1 MVIVRRLVCWPSSGC
16 CAYIAALIIRPHHQ
30 VAHSLTHSLTHPP
43 THEPTTLSFVTPPL
57 LQLFSHCLLYIY
69 YPCLGE
75 SLTARCE
82 TCRRLLLYNEQEPG
96 LAPGPG
102 QGSGHGQGSGQ
113 GQGQGPHPEHESGP
127 GLGHEPESELGSGS
141 GSEVPDGGSEVG
153 VVAVAS
159 LDLGEGAAATAI
171 PTVAVL
177 R

>member
-1 MVIVRRLVCWPSSGC
+1 MLAEQWLLCIHCGADNPPPPPGR
-16 CAYIAALIIRPHHQ
+16 
-30 VAHSLTHSLTHPP
+30 SLTDSP
-43 THEPTTLSFVTPPL
+43 THSRVCGPAICFFSPNPS
-57 LQLFSHCLLYIY
+57 QLFSPLHCLS
-69 YPCLGE
+69 LGE

-96 LAPGPG
+96 LAPGQGPG
-102 QGSGHGQGSGQ
+102 QGPGLGLGSGHGP
-113 GQGQGPHPEHESGP
+113 GPHPEHESGP

-159 LDLGEGAAATAI
+159 LDLAEGAAATAI